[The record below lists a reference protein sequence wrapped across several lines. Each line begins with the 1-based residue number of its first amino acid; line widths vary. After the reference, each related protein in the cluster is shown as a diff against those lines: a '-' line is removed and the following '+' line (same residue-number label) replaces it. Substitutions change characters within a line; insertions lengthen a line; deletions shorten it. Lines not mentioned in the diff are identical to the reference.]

1 MKKTGAVL
9 LSASMLLALVG
20 CGGTPTSTAG
30 SETAETPQQ
39 GKQLN
44 VLAWDASQTYKD
56 ITQKYIDEFEAEH
69 PGVEV
74 VIQYLPQGFD
84 EKLMALYAANEAP
97 DIFFATSN
105 QYIDY
110 ADRGMLLPLD
120 DLIAGTQ
127 EISKDDIIESAK
139 FSYDD
144 KLYGLAVNIQPQ
156 LLFYNKDMFAAANL
170 PEPTDDWTWDDFQ
183 QAAAALTQKDEN
195 GKTLVYGFQCD
206 EYWRYFSSVFWSN
219 GGQYFDDEVKPTQV
233 QFNNE
238 IALKSMKLLDDMV
251 TSGSSPMPGVK
262 GALAYREA
270 FANGKV
276 AMILDGAWMVQ
287 TFSGNPALNYGI
299 ALPPKGDVTHASNNC
314 GTAWVM
320 SKNDRGNEDLAFDLW
335 LKLNGKEIALE
346 LADYGSTQMGGLPC
360 YESCYEDERWQPA
373 EVVTSVEKAL
383 DYVYNEPY
391 FSGGFKWCKEIL
403 DLSMQEMII
412 ADKDYQ
418 TVLDDIQAKTESE
431 ILK

>member
-1 MKKTGAVL
+1 MKKAGAVL
-9 LSASMLLALVG
+9 LSASMLVSMAG
-20 CGGTPTSTAG
+20 CSSTASSSASTG
-30 SETAETPQQ
+30 TEAQPQENVE
-39 GKQLN
+39 LN

-84 EKLMALYAANEAP
+84 EKLMALYAAGDAP
-97 DIFFATSN
+97 DIFFATSS

-110 ADRGMLLPLD
+110 ANRDMLLPLD
-120 DLIAGTQ
+120 DLIAGTD
-127 EISKDDIIESAK
+127 EIQMDDIIESSK
-139 FSYDD
+139 FSYNGS
-144 KLYGLAVNIQPQ
+144 LYGLAVNIQPQ
-156 LLFYNKDMFAAANL
+156 LLFYNKDLFAAAGVE
-170 PEPTDDWTWDDFQ
+170 EPTNDWTWDDFQ
-183 QAAAALTQKDEN
+183 QAAAALTQKDES
-195 GKTLVYGFQCD
+195 GKTMVYGFQCD
-206 EYWRYFSSVFWSN
+206 EYWRYFSSVYWSN
-219 GGQYFDDEVKPTQV
+219 GGQYFDSEVEPTKV
-233 QFNNE
+233 EFNND
-238 IALKSMKLLDDMV
+238 IAIKSMKLLDDMV

-270 FANGKV
+270 FANNKV

-287 TFSGNPALNYGI
+287 TFSANPAINYGV

-360 YESCYEDERWQPA
+360 YQSCYEDPRWQPTEIVSA
-373 EVVTSVEKAL
+373 VEDAL
-383 DYVYNEPY
+383 DYAITEPY
-391 FSGGFKWCKEIL
+391 FSGGFKWCTEIL

-418 TVLDDIQAKTESE
+418 TALDEIQAKTEAE
-431 ILK
+431 ILS